1 MNNWIRYVG
10 KKIVADVG
18 FFYLPTRIVAVIPKT
33 ALENN
38 TVLLQKYEDE
48 FNVYFEFKAPAYIDN
63 SIEGGK
69 KLTMAKNLL

>member
-10 KKIVADVG
+10 KKISADVG

-38 TVLLQKYEDE
+38 TILLQKYEDE
-48 FNVYFEFKAPAYIDN
+48 FNVYFEFKAPATDN
-63 SIEGGK
+63 NYIEGGK
-69 KLTMAKNLL
+69 KLTLVKNLG